1 MSLFESLDALEALNN
16 TPKKEEK
23 LVVKPINKGDLTDEQ
38 YSIVHSDDQV
48 IKVKAYA
55 GTGKT
60 FTLKKYAERRSDK
73 KGLYLA
79 FNKEL
84 QVEAERKFDKNVEAY
99 TMHSIAYKSYG
110 GKLAHK
116 LTGALYPE
124 HLNEIGIKISSND
137 AINLEYQ
144 KAILNS
150 VFNFMYSGD
159 YSVTSKNF
167 EIEPLQVLL
176 EMEAKLGLSE
186 IAEQATVEKIIKDIN
201 TVWEIMSNPDDTRLP
216 ATHDVYLKQFHLNRN
231 KLNYDFI
238 MLDEAQDTNPVMLSI
253 FENQKTQRILV
264 GDSYQS
270 IYQFREAIDGM
281 TKGKADKEFK
291 LTRSFRFGQKIADAA
306 NTILLLRNETA
317 PIIGC
322 GPSEG
327 KIYLRENMS
336 ENELFAYKNVAI
348 VTRSNAGMFE
358 EAINFAS
365 KGVKVFIEGG
375 KIEQE
380 MRSLNNLY
388 LLYNGQ
394 KTGDSFLNAILDLKG
409 NAKDAFDYLQS
420 YVQERNDQEWY
431 LSCQM
436 VRRYKNKLPI
446 LLEVLKDKIVSKR
459 EDAQLIV
466 TNVHKSKGLE
476 YDEVILSNDFKV
488 IHLFSQ
494 KMNDA
499 WIADKPLE
507 KMPTLYPHKSV
518 DDYKFLTKEQRREKQ
533 LENEELHL
541 IYVAITRA
549 KKMLVVPEVLAK
561 HIEKINQHI
570 QKDKL
575 FENYDIMAH
584 YELAKY
590 PDFKNYL
597 SQDLQQV
604 LETLKQ
610 NRNKQLKYKL

>member
-1 MSLFESLDALEALNN
+1 M
-16 TPKKEEK
+16 
-23 LVVKPINKGDLTDEQ
+23 
-38 YSIVHSDDQV
+38 
-48 IKVKAYA
+48 
-55 GTGKT
+55 
-60 FTLKKYAERRSDK
+60 
-73 KGLYLA
+73 
-79 FNKEL
+79 
-84 QVEAERKFDKNVEAY
+84 
-99 TMHSIAYKSYG
+99 
-110 GKLAHK
+110 
-116 LTGALYPE
+116 
-124 HLNEIGIKISSND
+124 
-137 AINLEYQ
+137 
-144 KAILNS
+144 
-150 VFNFMYSGD
+150 
-159 YSVTSKNF
+159 
-167 EIEPLQVLL
+167 
-176 EMEAKLGLSE
+176 
-186 IAEQATVEKIIKDIN
+186 
-201 TVWEIMSNPDDTRLP
+201 
-216 ATHDVYLKQFHLNRN
+216 
-231 KLNYDFI
+231 
-238 MLDEAQDTNPVMLSI
+238 
-253 FENQKTQRILV
+253 
-264 GDSYQS
+264 
-270 IYQFREAIDGM
+270 
-281 TKGKADKEFK
+281 
-291 LTRSFRFGQKIADAA
+291 
-306 NTILLLRNETA
+306 
-317 PIIGC
+317 
-322 GPSEG
+322 
-327 KIYLRENMS
+327 
-336 ENELFAYKNVAI
+336 
-348 VTRSNAGMFE
+348 
-358 EAINFAS
+358 
-365 KGVKVFIEGG
+365 
-375 KIEQE
+375 
-380 MRSLNNLY
+380 
-388 LLYNGQ
+388 
-394 KTGDSFLNAILDLKG
+394 
-409 NAKDAFDYLQS
+409 
-420 YVQERNDQEWY
+420 QERNDQEWY

-436 VRRYKNKLPI
+436 VKRYKNKLPI

-499 WIADKPLE
+499 WIADKPLD